1 MYSGKLA
8 IVVLLLCA
16 ITLPNL
22 VTSTCTKEQKEEI
35 LKECHSY
42 IRKDESDVIVVPRN
56 GRCCDAVRKVHHS
69 NIECVYV
76 ILTPH
81 EKEGCNVHRLLTL
94 EYICKPESPSLPRPN
109 MNQVKSLTPDLFHST
124 LHASPGKLK

>member
-22 VTSTCTKEQKEEI
+22 VASTCTKEKEEI

-42 IRKDESDVIVVPRN
+42 IRKYESDVIVVPRN
-56 GRCCDAVRKVHHS
+56 GRCCDAVRKVPHS
-69 NIECVYV
+69 NMVCVYV

-81 EKEGCNVHRLLTL
+81 EEEGCNVHRLLISSSSQ
-94 EYICKPESPSLPRPN
+94 YES
-109 MNQVKSLTPDLFHST
+109 
-124 LHASPGKLK
+124 GKIIDS